1 MAAAGYDY
9 DVDPEVEAGQDRLEQ
24 IQRSVDRMEVIG
36 YSHNRKLT
44 VVMRGSGELVRVRF
58 DDTELLRRPD
68 PEQLSALMVEA
79 VNDGLRRADAER
91 ERRFAPLLAE
101 AEALYEESM
110 RQIAAGS

>member
-1 MAAAGYDY
+1 MAAAGYEY
-9 DVDPEVEAGQDRLEQ
+9 DFDPDTEASQQRLEM

-36 YSHNRKLT
+36 YSRNRELT

-58 DDTELLRRPD
+58 DDADLLRRPD

-91 ERRFAPLLAE
+91 EKRFAPLLAE
-101 AEALYEESM
+101 AEALYAESM